1 MNADARIAGAADVVV
16 VGGGPAGLMASIAA
30 ARLGRRVVV
39 VERLRRPGRK
49 LLASGG
55 GRCNLATALPE
66 AEILAA
72 FGRRGRFVQP
82 ALAALSGSALRAMLH
97 ARGVPTH
104 APDGRRVFPVS
115 DRAADVLGAL
125 LDMAEEGG
133 VRLRAGVGASAL
145 WMEGG
150 RLAGIDTSAGR
161 LAATRVI
168 LAAGGMGYPDLGGSG
183 AGYDL
188 ARQAGHTLADP
199 RPALVPLVTREI
211 WPRRCAGIALS
222 AAQLRIDLAKQPKA
236 GVSGGVLF
244 THRGIS
250 GPAVLDLSGDVSVLL
265 ARHETVPVVL
275 DLDPATPR
283 DAWLARFGEWERVAG
298 RRSVR
303 TLLAGYLSR
312 SLAEVVLA
320 LAEVDPHRR
329 PSQVAAPLRRRLAD
343 RLTRLPLTVTGTEG
357 WARAMVTRGGVALGE
372 VDPQTLESRR
382 LPGLAFAGEI
392 LDLDGPTGG
401 FNLQWAFASGF
412 LAGRAAT

>member
-55 GRCNLATALPE
+55 GRCNLATTLPE
-66 AEILAA
+66 AETLAA

-145 WMEGG
+145 WLEGG
-150 RLAGIDTSAGR
+150 RLTGVHTSAGR

-168 LAAGGMGYPDLGGSG
+168 LATGGMGYPDLGGSG

-188 ARQAGHTLADP
+188 ARQAGHTLVEP
-199 RPALVPLVTREI
+199 RPALVPLVTRET
-211 WPRRCAGIALS
+211 WPRRCAGIALP
-222 AAQLRIDLAKQPKA
+222 AARPRIDLAKQPKA

-250 GPAVLDLSGDVSVLL
+250 GPAVLDLSGDVAVLL

-283 DAWLARFGEWERVAG
+283 DAWLARFGEWERAAG

-303 TLLAGYLSR
+303 TLLAEHLPW

-320 LAEVDPHRR
+320 LAGVDPHRR

-372 VDPQTLESRR
+372 VDPQTLGSRR

-412 LAGRAAT
+412 LAGGAAT